1 MRYTRT
7 ALTIATT
14 LLDLTTLGG
23 TTAHAN
29 NEKDK
34 GENGKSNI
42 CFIHVEGNHN
52 HNACGDIKYG
62 DNATTGQGH
71 SVTRGQGSQGNECES
86 NQTTIILRNSG
97 SGTLTLDAQF
107 LKGSGV
113 DGMAGTYYLASDA
126 FPATIAPGQQG
137 RGTTCGNVW
146 TDIAP
151 DFWSN

>member
-1 MRYTRT
+1 MRYTVT
-7 ALTIATT
+7 ALTTAALLTLAGITT
-14 LLDLTTLGG
+14 T
-23 TTAHAN
+23 HA
-29 NEKDK
+29 DSGDSQSGK
-34 GENGKSNI
+34 GEGGFCS
-42 CFIHVEGNHN
+42 IHVIGKHN
-52 HNACGDIKYG
+52 HNACGDIKHG